1 MTPPTSTNAE
11 ISAVT
16 DKDSNTQVPVS
27 AGFCRSLTMQGL
39 RRVGIAD
46 LAGGRRASRNAGQER
61 SSECRVIACCP
72 WFHNSRRRAGA
83 RSSRAVPDAA
93 CGRASALVK
102 RQNDVGEDVEGAAG
116 GSSCTQILAQSL
128 TYACKHALIASSAA
142 GALPDLLVHG
152 GGYNFASR
160 CTPDEDD
167 SPANTP
173 PTPPSTLTH
182 EAQVLLSRAQE
193 RFAMEQLEVFMLSE
207 HILAA
212 ATVEPEADAVDLQAK
227 ELAIQRGYIR
237 RDVLY
242 TDVEERGKYDR
253 QTLNAGRSDRHHA
266 VSRSASALH
275 RCMNM
280 CRTGDQSASFLAVTV

>member
-1 MTPPTSTNAE
+1 MRSLSRTLDSSQRLLPTIHLPSLHTETFPFFHMTPPTSTNAE

-160 CTPDEDD
+160 CTPDVGRHFRLDLLTGRRQPSKYPSHTAFHLD
-167 SPANTP
+167 PRGAGP
-173 PTPPSTLTH
+173 PFSGAGAFCNGAGLSCFFFIALCHISSNPS
-182 EAQVLLSRAQE
+182 
-193 RFAMEQLEVFMLSE
+193 FPM
-207 HILAA
+207 
-212 ATVEPEADAVDLQAK
+212 
-227 ELAIQRGYIR
+227 
-237 RDVLY
+237 
-242 TDVEERGKYDR
+242 
-253 QTLNAGRSDRHHA
+253 HH
-266 VSRSASALH
+266 SL
-275 RCMNM
+275 C
-280 CRTGDQSASFLAVTV
+280 